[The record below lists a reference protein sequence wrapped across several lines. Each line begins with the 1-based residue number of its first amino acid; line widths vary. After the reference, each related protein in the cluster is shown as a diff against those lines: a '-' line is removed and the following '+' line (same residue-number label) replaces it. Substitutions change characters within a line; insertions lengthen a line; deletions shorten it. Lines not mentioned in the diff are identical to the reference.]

1 MSHPEKILCI
11 HSDKLFKNGK
21 WNGLMIKDLD
31 SYLEILNTQS
41 EFRVRD
47 ELETDSSYK
56 QIIAQVVLRY
66 KDKYYLHKQVNR
78 TETRLNGLCPLPL
91 GGHIEEFDK
100 GVEDIFEVALLRE
113 LHEEVELKS
122 NIVKQQFLGL
132 LYIEDENFVNH
143 THMGVF
149 YIFDLDGTDVHIKEE
164 GLEDVGF
171 VSLEYLKTNKETLTY
186 WSRVLIY
193 HL

>member
-1 MSHPEKILCI
+1 VI
-11 HSDKLFKNGK
+11 
-21 WNGLMIKDLD
+21 
-31 SYLEILNTQS
+31 
-41 EFRVRD
+41 
-47 ELETDSSYK
+47 
-56 QIIAQVVLRY
+56 LRY
-66 KDKYYLHKQVNR
+66 KDKYYLHRQVDR

-100 GVEDIFEVALLRE
+100 GADDIFKVALLRE

-132 LYIEDENFVNH
+132 LYLEDENVVNH
-143 THMGVF
+143 MHVGMF
-149 YIFDLDGTDVHIKEE
+149 YLFDLDGTDVHIKEE

-171 VSLEYLKTNKETLTY
+171 VSLDYLKTNKETLTF